1 MTAVKKWWE
10 KEPLRFE
17 CQPDCF
23 KCCSKP
29 GVVYFDTPAIENAA
43 RIIKISVERLKKEF
57 LKFNDGQWVH
67 EVENEKPCS
76 FLTPQGCAIHHG
88 KPLQCRTYPFWQEN
102 MTSKSMWKL
111 VGAFCP
117 GIGIG
122 QNVPVTTIR
131 KFLNQ
136 FKL

>member
-1 MTAVKKWWE
+1 MTAVKKWWK

-23 KCCSKP
+23 KCCAKP
-29 GVVYFDTPAIENAA
+29 GIVYFDQVAIKNAA
-43 RIIKISVERLKKEF
+43 RIIKIGIERFKKEF
-57 LKFNDGQWVH
+57 LKFNGGQWVH
-67 EVENEKPCS
+67 EVKNGKPCS
-76 FLTPQGCAIHHG
+76 FLTPRGCSIHHG
-88 KPLQCRTYPFWQEN
+88 KPLQCRAYPFWHEN

-117 GIGIG
+117 GIDVGPSIPETVI
-122 QNVPVTTIR
+122 Q

-136 FKL
+136 FRL